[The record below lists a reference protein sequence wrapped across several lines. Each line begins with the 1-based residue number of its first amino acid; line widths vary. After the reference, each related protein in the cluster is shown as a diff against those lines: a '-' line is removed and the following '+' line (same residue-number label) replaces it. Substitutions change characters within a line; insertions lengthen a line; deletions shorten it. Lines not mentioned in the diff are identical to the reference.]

1 MTNKP
6 TDSSTVILITH
17 EGMGQSNVIL
27 QHRLIGTYLKLL
39 LDNAMLPA
47 AICFYTDGVKL
58 VVDGSPVLEQLH
70 ALEEKGVRLVICSTC
85 LNYYG
90 LTERVKVGI
99 IGGMN
104 DILEYTWKANK
115 VITI

>member
-1 MTNKP
+1 MANTP
-6 TDSSTVILITH
+6 SDSSTVILITH

-39 LDNAMLPA
+39 LENEMLPA

-58 VVDGSPVLEQLH
+58 VTEGSPVLDQLH
-70 ALEEKGVRLVICSTC
+70 ALEEKGVRLVACSTC

-90 LTERVKVGI
+90 LTEKLKVGI

-104 DILEYTWKANK
+104 DILEYTWKASK
-115 VITI
+115 VITL